1 MSTTTLPPTELE
13 ELKGSVIQPGNELHR
28 LQSIFRTYRV
38 TINDLG
44 ENQRKLANP
53 IVVTI
58 EQRSEEDFAACFY
71 DADIYGYGDS
81 IPECLDDLKLQMVS
95 QLEFLSREEK
105 RVDLGVSP
113 AKQLAVLRNLITER
127 TNLC

>member
-1 MSTTTLPPTELE
+1 MPIELE
-13 ELKGSVIQPGNELHR
+13 ELKGSVIQLGIELHR
-28 LQSIFRTYRV
+28 LQSIFRTYSV

-44 ENQRKLANP
+44 ESQRKPANP
-53 IVVTI
+53 VVVTI
-58 EQRSEEDFAACFY
+58 EQRSEEDFVACFY

-95 QLEFLSREEK
+95 QLQFLSREEK
-105 RVDLGVSP
+105 RVDLGVFP

-127 TNLC
+127 TNPC